1 MRLKERVTLVTGGGQ
16 GIGRGIVE
24 RFAAEGAAVAINYV
38 GSPERAQETLAAI
51 EASGGVGMVVEADV
65 SSVAQ
70 VYAMVGRVVDRFGH
84 LDVLVNNAGIEKHAP
99 FWEVKEEDFDRVI
112 DVNLKGTFFAS
123 QAFVNQLRKAGR
135 PGKIV
140 NISSVHEDLPFPNFA
155 AYCASKGGIR
165 MLTRDLAIELAPLS
179 ITVNAIAPGA
189 IQTPINRALL
199 NDPKKLSDLLDHI
212 PLRRL
217 GKPEDVAG
225 LAAFLAS
232 SDADY
237 VTGATYYVDGGLIWN
252 YHEQ

>member
-1 MRLKERVTLVTGGGQ
+1 MRLKERVALVTGGGQ
-16 GIGRGIVE
+16 GIGRGIVQ

-38 GSPERAQETLAAI
+38 GSPDRAQETLAAVQ
-51 EASGGVGMVVEADV
+51 AAGGQAIVVEADV
-65 SSVAQ
+65 SNVAQ
-70 VYAMVGRVVDRFGH
+70 VYAMVDRVVERFGH
-84 LDVLVNNAGIEKHAP
+84 LDVLVNNAGIETHAP
-99 FWEVKEEDFDRVI
+99 FWEVAEADFDRVI
-112 DVNLKGTFFAS
+112 AVNLKGTFFAT
-123 QAFVNQLRKAGR
+123 QAVVNHLRKAGK

-165 MLTRDLAIELAPLS
+165 MLTRDLAVELAPLN
-179 ITVNAIAPGA
+179 ITINAIAPGA
-189 IQTPINRALL
+189 IETPINRALL

-237 VTGATYYVDGGLIWN
+237 VTGATYLIDGGLTFN